1 MKLKAKILDFYFK
14 MPVVIDIIITVAIW
28 CISKYK
34 PLFTIKLSDKTNQLN
49 VLSNLIGTN
58 VSLAGFILAALTII
72 VTFKSSLK
80 AKGIE
85 DSDNALELILSSKH
99 YEKIVVVF
107 KNALLEFVLCFITLY
122 FFWTISDNLSIAT
135 IYRVDIT
142 GIVLTALTIIRSL
155 FILFVILKLEKHKRD

>member
-1 MKLKAKILDFYFK
+1 MKLKTKILDFYFK
-14 MPVVIDIIITVAIW
+14 MPVVIDILITAVIW
-28 CISKYK
+28 FVSKYK
-34 PLFTIKLSDKTNQLN
+34 PLFAIKLSDKTNQLN

-72 VTFKSSLK
+72 VTFKSNLK

-107 KNALLEFVLCFITLY
+107 KNALLEFVLCFIGLY

-155 FILFVILKLEKHKRD
+155 FILFVILRLEKHKRD